1 MNGNVTKAL
10 RKKEVRKPAAAL
22 CRWAPFGPAHAG
34 ERVSLITELNS
45 FYSKQGVFWRKSFR
59 DAMNSNNPL
68 AVKPETENDP
78 AREDF
83 PSALLKFQSAKRRL
97 QQQQ

>member
-1 MNGNVTKAL
+1 
-10 RKKEVRKPAAAL
+10 
-22 CRWAPFGPAHAG
+22 
-34 ERVSLITELNS
+34 
-45 FYSKQGVFWRKSFR
+45 
-59 DAMNSNNPL
+59 MNSNNPL